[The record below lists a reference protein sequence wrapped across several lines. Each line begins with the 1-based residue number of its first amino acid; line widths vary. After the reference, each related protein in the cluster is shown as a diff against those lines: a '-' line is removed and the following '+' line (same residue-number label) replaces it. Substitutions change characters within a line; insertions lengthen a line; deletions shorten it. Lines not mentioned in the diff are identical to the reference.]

1 MKDSVSYNGGT
12 FFEFCCPFSILVSR
26 CSNWV
31 FLSIAL
37 KFDRMNPVYFY
48 LRGPYDQI

>member
-1 MKDSVSYNGGT
+1 MKDGVSCNGGT
-12 FFEFCCPFSILVSR
+12 FFAFCGPFSILVSR
-26 CSNWV
+26 CLNWV

-37 KFDRMNPVYFY
+37 KFDRMKPVYFY